1 MANHFG
7 QFGASAGW
15 HVHVEDDQVG
25 LEIGQFRHRLNRFDQ
40 GTRDDAGAVE
50 QALGVQGLGPRVV
63 DDQHFE
69 RLVLGDAGQQL
80 DFLQQARGLQGAGEK
95 FLAAGAHGGQ
105 AGRGIGFVQAEKQQ
119 RHPLFQALLG
129 LGGQLQA
136 DTGAGEVDVHDDRR
150 GQSLAHG
157 RLEGG
162 GAVQGLYTQA
172 EEFQLLG
179 QAFGAVVVLEHDVHR
194 LAQRRQ
200 RYLLK
205 LVALAQAGA
214 RQALHQPVE
223 FADQLAA
230 QARAVG
236 LDRLQGMTDGFGQ
249 LAMLGLLEALGIALQ
264 AQVGFAQLTQV
275 ASGPLAALQALPDF
289 EDLPGL
295 MNDPLGKVLLEA
307 LTIGVFWLGHVL
319 TTY

>member
-1 MANHFG
+1 M
-7 QFGASAGW
+7 
-15 HVHVEDDQVG
+15 
-25 LEIGQFRHRLNRFDQ
+25 
-40 GTRDDAGAVE
+40 
-50 QALGVQGLGPRVV
+50 
-63 DDQHFE
+63 
-69 RLVLGDAGQQL
+69 
-80 DFLQQARGLQGAGEK
+80 
-95 FLAAGAHGGQ
+95 
-105 AGRGIGFVQAEKQQ
+105 
-119 RHPLFQALLG
+119 
-129 LGGQLQA
+129 QA

-230 QARAVG
+230 QARAVS

-275 ASGPLAALQALPDF
+275 ASGPLAALQALPD
-289 EDLPGL
+289 L
-295 MNDPLGKVLLEA
+295 
-307 LTIGVFWLGHVL
+307 
-319 TTY
+319 